1 MGLFN
6 VREETRERAVGAP
19 AVTAQP
25 VSVSRA
31 RHVAAPPAVVFAA
44 LSDPAALA
52 GVLPRVKR
60 VELLERGESSARI
73 ATHMQL
79 TPFNTVRAEG
89 EVRWNGTREIIF
101 RTQEPM
107 GVETRLELRP
117 TASGTNVY
125 ATLTLDLSSVM
136 GPLAAFVPADQVA
149 GAAGP
154 DLDATLVAI
163 ARAAEGAARA

>member
-1 MGLFN
+1 MGLIN
-6 VREETRERAVGAP
+6 LREEGMERAVGAP
-19 AVTAQP
+19 AAQAQP

-31 RHVAAPPAVVFAA
+31 RHIAAPPAVVFAT

-52 GVLPRVKR
+52 GMLPRVKR

-73 ATHMQL
+73 ATHMQI

-89 EVRWNGTREIIF
+89 EVRWHGTREIIF
-101 RTQEPM
+101 STRQPI

-125 ATLTLDLSSVM
+125 ATLTLELGSVL

-163 ARAAEGAARA
+163 ARAAEARPRA